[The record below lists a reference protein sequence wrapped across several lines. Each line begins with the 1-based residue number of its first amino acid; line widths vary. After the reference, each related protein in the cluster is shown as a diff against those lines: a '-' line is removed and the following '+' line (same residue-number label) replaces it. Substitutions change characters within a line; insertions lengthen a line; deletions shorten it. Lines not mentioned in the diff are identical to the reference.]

1 MEAYQKSP
9 NQLGVEIWQGNTAT
23 RMPHPLTQSACMLPN
38 AVPVAS
44 CIFFLAPPTNSHLLR
59 LPHDLQVDVEEAT
72 VVNSSILR
80 CQLSEDADIHCNTTR
95 KKKISSRPKT
105 YF

>member
-1 MEAYQKSP
+1 MAGKHSNKDAASVDAE
-9 NQLGVEIWQGNTAT
+9 
-23 RMPHPLTQSACMLPN
+23 RMHAPQCCACCELHL
-38 AVPVAS
+38 
-44 CIFFLAPPTNSHLLR
+44 FLAPPTNSHLLR

-72 VVNSSILR
+72 GVNSSILR